1 MTYLRIRISIP
12 QTIAALS
19 ILVLLAPLSLAQIIE
34 NPETPPG
41 PNAGR
46 ILNLTEV
53 MRIKDGKGFFF
64 GDPIGLKVDRKGCI
78 YVRESRKLY
87 QFSPEGK
94 FLKNL
99 YKKGEGPGELN
110 ENLGEFLLRD
120 KDIVLWSSNM
130 NKLIRMDYQQQLIED
145 IRPKQTY
152 YHLLAYFDDKYYL
165 TKGRYPKRDG
175 KSGIKQQGMKLFT
188 EDSQG
193 QINDTSL
200 DFPIQISINYGER
213 SVSSMSIS
221 WVRSFQDNEREVYL
235 FHTPEYLV
243 KVIDLEKI
251 EVIRSFSRKYKRI
264 EQDRKSERLPKYQND
279 IYWLLLSPGQVWVVT
294 STFNQQKGLLVD
306 VFNRE
311 GKYLD
316 NYYLPILRAKQN
328 DWIYA
333 PMTLADGHLF
343 VIERGED
350 ELFSV
355 VKYSLS
361 TR

>member
-1 MTYLRIRISIP
+1 MKKIAIMLSFFFLIAINT
-12 QTIAALS
+12 QTQ
-19 ILVLLAPLSLAQIIE
+19 VIIE
-34 NPETPPG
+34 NPEKPL
-41 PNAGR
+41 NEKAGR
-46 ILNLTEV
+46 VLELKEV
-53 MRIKDGKGFFF
+53 LRIRDGQGFFF
-64 GDPIGLKVDRKGCI
+64 NGPIGLKIDRNGCI
-78 YVRESRKLY
+78 YVRESRNLH

-110 ENLGEFLLRD
+110 NNLGEILLRD

-152 YHLLAYFDDKYYL
+152 YNLLAYFEGKYYL
-165 TKGRYPKRDG
+165 TKGRFPKRDG

-193 QINDTSL
+193 QIYETSL
-200 DFPIQISINYGER
+200 DFPIQISINYGDR
-213 SVSSMSIS
+213 AISSMSIS
-221 WVRSFQDNEREVYL
+221 RVQSFQDNEREVFL

-243 KVIDLEKI
+243 KVLDLEK
-251 EVIRSFSRKYKRI
+251 EKVVRSFRRKYIRI
-264 EQDRKSERLPKYQND
+264 EYKRKSERLPKYQND

-294 STFNQQKGLLVD
+294 STFDQQKGLLVD
-306 VFNRE
+306 VFSRE
-311 GKYLD
+311 GQYLD
-316 NYYLPILRAKQN
+316 NFFLPILRAKRD

-350 ELFSV
+350 ELFSL
-355 VKYSLS
+355 VKYSLPI
-361 TR
+361 R